1 MERMT
6 EAEIRVMEVL
16 WKGGELP
23 AGQIARTLQAEVGWN
38 RNTTY
43 TLLGRCIDKEAVT
56 RRDPGFLC
64 RALISRESVQKE
76 EAEALAQRLFDG
88 SQELLFASMLGGRKL
103 TREEAARLHALID
116 DAGDEMP

>member
-43 TLLGRCIDKEAVT
+43 TLLGRCIDKEAVA

-103 TREEAARLHALID
+103 TPEEAARLHALID